1 MSVNLIDS
9 SDITVSQTNDDI
21 ELNVKVTTGSATVNS
36 TYISNVENNTWE
48 KYGKVVVYHFTL
60 TVTGTW
66 DYTTQFLSGLPKPIS
81 YTRFMALDTSNNE
94 PLRIG
99 IDTDGNACNAW
110 SAVTPSSGHII
121 EGLVAY
127 ITSE

>member
-9 SDITVSQTNDDI
+9 SDIKVQQTNDDI
-21 ELNVKVTTGSATVNS
+21 ELKVKATTGSATVNS
-36 TYISNVENNTWE
+36 TYISDAENNAWE
-48 KYGKVVVYHFTL
+48 KYGKIVVYHFTL

-66 DYTTQFLSGLPKPIS
+66 NYTTQFLSGLPKPVS

-94 PLRIG
+94 PIRVA
-99 IDTDGNACNAW
+99 IDTNGNAYNAW
-110 SAVTPSSGHII
+110 SSVTPSSGHII
-121 EGLVAY
+121 EGLVTY